1 MNLQKKLIF
10 AETSI
15 ESSVY
20 YQEVLELSLSIK
32 PSQALEKIIKY
43 VKNIYFKNIE
53 LLKEGFTPET
63 NNTMEQ
69 LFSLINS
76 FIYQARLFKT
86 KSGLSNFCYNLFAS
100 MNKQCFNT

>member
-1 MNLQKKLIF
+1 VGAAGTQQSPDDEGE
-10 AETSI
+10 AERLNT
-15 ESSVY
+15 
-20 YQEVLELSLSIK
+20 
-32 PSQALEKIIKY
+32 Y

-76 FIYQARLFKT
+76 FIEQERSFKT

-100 MNKQCFNT
+100 MNKRCFNTGKWSGFSPLGRAKLKFG